1 MTSTRGRGLFAIA
14 LLLLLVPPR
23 PAAAQDDPYTAMVSV
38 DATSDS
44 VAKARDIARVDGAR
58 RALNAVMAKLAG
70 GPDKVKPLKLSDNQ
84 ITDLVASFEVANE
97 KMSAVRYVADYTYHF
112 KPAEVA
118 KAMQSAG
125 VAVNNGGT
133 SAPAPAN
140 AAGKPVVVL
149 PIYQDGDTALLWDD
163 PNPWR
168 EAWSQRPVGTSGTLL
183 LVPLGDVSDVT
194 AIDADKARQG
204 DAAALAAIAKK
215 EGADDVLVMV
225 AVPRAGDK
233 PGLDVTVRRYRAG
246 QLVDVHADSIDT
258 KSGDTKSGDTK
269 SGDTKSGDT
278 KSGDTKS
285 GDTKPGEADADL
297 FSRAADAIAADID
310 NGWKNAM
317 GDQQGSIEVVAP
329 ITGLDDWIK
338 LRDSLAAVA
347 SVRKIDVKSLSRQ
360 EATIVI
366 QYVGGIDQ
374 LKANLAAA
382 KLDLQ
387 GGDPIWRL
395 ARSAADK
402 P

>member
-269 SGDTKSGDT
+269 
-278 KSGDTKS
+278 
-285 GDTKPGEADADL
+285 PGEADADL